1 MNIWTKPIYIK
12 MRVWVPLVLLIVLG
26 ILVSSAVL
34 YQNYVFHN
42 LFFQT
47 LSPDKIESVS
57 VYSYYD
63 KALTPLSTQ
72 EKEDVTALLANIRL
86 KEAPYVD
93 YRVTGDKGTD
103 YHIKLKNGIHFD
115 LNLSGGDPG
124 VYIINGK
131 AYSVGYRDDPNASE
145 DFENIW
151 RLEELYNTHRE
162 KYYPNDK

>member
-12 MRVWVPLVLLIVLG
+12 MRVWVLLVLLIVLG

-42 LFFQT
+42 LFFKT

-57 VYSYYD
+57 VYSYYG
-63 KALTPLSTQ
+63 KALTPLSNQ
-72 EKEDVTALLANIRL
+72 ETEDVIALLSNIRL

-93 YRVTGDKGTD
+93 YGVTGDKGTD
-103 YHIKLKNGIHFD
+103 YRIKLKNGIQFD
-115 LNLSGGDPG
+115 FNLSGGDPG

-151 RLEELYNTHRE
+151 HLEELYRDHIK
-162 KYYPNDK
+162 KYYPNAK